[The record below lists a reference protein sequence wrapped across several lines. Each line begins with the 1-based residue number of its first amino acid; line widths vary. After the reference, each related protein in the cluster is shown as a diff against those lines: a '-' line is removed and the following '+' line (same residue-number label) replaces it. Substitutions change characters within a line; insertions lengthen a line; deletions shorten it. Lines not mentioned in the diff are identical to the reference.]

1 MLGTDAF
8 RGRGL
13 DLQIVLSALKAHHRT
28 VTLNSTEET
37 HCLVS
42 FVSNIFLAAVRDPY
56 THLENIDRML
66 LEGGGVESQREGVK
80 HYSLKNITGSVR
92 DLLFQHP
99 VSLLYITVIALYF
112 AGARCSLKNVKCTI
126 H

>member
-1 MLGTDAF
+1 M
-8 RGRGL
+8 
-13 DLQIVLSALKAHHRT
+13 
-28 VTLNSTEET
+28 TLNSTEET

-56 THLENIDRML
+56 THLENVDRAL
-66 LEGGGVESQREGVK
+66 LEGGGVKGHVEGVQ

-99 VSLLYITVIALYF
+99 VSLLYITVIALRF